1 MGGAEAGNAL
11 ESRDVATKYPRGWL
25 SKMSQALNATRIGCL
40 DRDPTFTT
48 YPTGDPRK
56 TKRIMSSSVQLI
68 SSATFANQRKALLR
82 LIDELRDIDIK
93 NELDLPRIVVVGVS

>member
-1 MGGAEAGNAL
+1 
-11 ESRDVATKYPRGWL
+11 
-25 SKMSQALNATRIGCL
+25 MSQALNATRIGCL
-40 DRDPTFTT
+40 DRDPTFT